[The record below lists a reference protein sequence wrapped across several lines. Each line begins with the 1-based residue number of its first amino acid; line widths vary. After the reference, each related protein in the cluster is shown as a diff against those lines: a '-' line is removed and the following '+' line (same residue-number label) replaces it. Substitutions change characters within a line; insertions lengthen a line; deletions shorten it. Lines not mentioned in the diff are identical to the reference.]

1 MRQKFIFTFFLL
13 FTYSIISTAQRYF
26 ESNGI
31 RYRVIQEADGQTA
44 YGTVSVAAAEFDDY
58 SGDIVI
64 PSAVKE
70 IDDSYSDSYKVIAID
85 DYAFAETKELVSITL
100 PSSLETIGEKAFW
113 GSGLNRITIP
123 MGKLTGIGTSV
134 FSGCWYLQSVA
145 LPSTVKKIGDDAF
158 SYCYELQTISMPGV
172 VSIGKYA
179 FKNCNA
185 LKEIVLPEPL
195 KYIQYEAFA
204 SCDNLCKVTCGNNL
218 LSIGELAFSQCPEL
232 VGIDLPESLREIQ
245 KGAFLQSGINHIKIP
260 NRIKVIEEGLFSMS
274 KLQTIIL
281 PENLEKIEP
290 YAFAGLKMESLDIPE
305 QVFVH
310 PEAFYGTTF
319 WDKKEKKEIISQIK
333 NNQQINI
340 VHVKSDKRYTFSSK
354 GCLYEVE
361 LLCKPEEEFGFAYL
375 KKINHE
381 QIESNIVVPEVFEV
395 NYQGVTSKY
404 IITDIAPY
412 AFKDCSNL
420 HSIQL
425 PITIKQFPI
434 FAGCINLVEFKF
446 NKTYPNRSI
455 PDYMFQG
462 CKSLRHFTIPQGT
475 HKIGNNAFE
484 GSGLEEI
491 DIPEGVDSI
500 GEEAFADCK
509 LQRINLPSSLKI
521 IKDRAFRD
529 NTTLKTVH
537 LPEGLEKIEKAA
549 FCDSPI
555 DTIIIPKSVIEL
567 GYNAFQN
574 AHNAVILGRPKPC
587 GWAFYRGNIQSILL
601 SDCLCKEEF
610 SSFQNVK
617 CVEEIHKEQ
626 MLEQEKQEILASI
639 DRDKKTFESEEDVL
653 NYLRTHRFVDSNYAA
668 FKQWFDFYFKKIN
681 YTIPS
686 GGYYPL
692 DEVTVVSFTKNSA
705 IIHYKIENV
714 AAPLVCEIQINND
727 SATMKEQFMGEG
739 RTFIVEDIPYTKPNK

>member
-185 LKEIVLPEPL
+185 LTEIVLPEPL
-195 KYIQYEAFA
+195 KYIRNEAF
-204 SCDNLCKVTCGNNL
+204 SQCDNLQKVTCGNNL
-218 LSIGELAFSQCPEL
+218 LSIGEFAFTQCPEL
-232 VGIDLPESLREIQ
+232 VTIELPESLREMQ
-245 KGAFLQSGINHIKIP
+245 KGAFQQSGIHHIKIP
-260 NRIKVIEEGLFSMS
+260 NKIKVITEGLFSMS

-310 PEAFYGTTF
+310 PEAFNGTTF
-319 WDKKEKKEIISQIK
+319 WNKKEQEEIISQIK
-333 NNQQINI
+333 NNKKINI
-340 VHVKSDKRYTFSSK
+340 VRIASEKQYTFSSK

-361 LLCKPEEEFGFAYL
+361 LLCKPEEEYGYAYL
-375 KKINHE
+375 KEINHE
-381 QIESNIVVPEVFEV
+381 QIESNIIVPEVFDV

-446 NKTYPNRSI
+446 NKTYPNQSI

-462 CKSLRHFTIPQGT
+462 CKSLQHFTIPEGIRR
-475 HKIGNNAFE
+475 IGNSSFE
-484 GSGLEEI
+484 SSGLEES

-500 GEEAFADCK
+500 GEFAFTDCK
-509 LQRINLPSSLKI
+509 LQRINLPSSLKV
-521 IKDRAFRD
+521 IKYRAFSG
-529 NTTLKTVH
+529 NTTLKKVH
-537 LPEGLEKIEKAA
+537 LPDGVEKIERAA

-555 DTIIIPKSVIEL
+555 DTITIPKTVRKIDHA
-567 GYNAFQN
+567 AFQE
-574 AHNAVILGRPKPC
+574 AHNAIILGRPQPC
-587 GWAFYRGNIQSILL
+587 SAAFHWENIQSILL
-601 SDCLCKEEF
+601 SDCLFKDEF
-610 SSFQNVK
+610 SLFKNVK
-617 CVEEIHKEQ
+617 CVDEIHEEQ
-626 MLEQEKQEILASI
+626 MLAKEKEKLLASI
-639 DRDKKTFESEEDVL
+639 DHDKKNFASKEDVL
-653 NYLRTHRFVDSNYAA
+653 NYLRTHRFVNSNYAA
-668 FKQWFDFYFKKIN
+668 DKQWFDFDFKKIN

-692 DEVTVVSFTKNSA
+692 DELTVISFTENSA
-705 IIHYKIENV
+705 TIHYKIENV
-714 AAPLVCEIQINND
+714 EAPLVCELQINND
-727 SATMKEQFMGEG
+727 SATMKEQFMGQG

>member
-113 GSGLNRITIP
+113 CSGLERIKIP
-123 MGKLTGIGTSV
+123 MGKLTEIGRSI
-134 FSGCWYLQSVA
+134 FSGCWSLKTIE
-145 LPSTVKKIGDDAF
+145 LPSTIKKIGYGAF
-158 SYCYELQTISMPGV
+158 SNCYELKTIIMPGV
-172 VSIGKYA
+172 VSIGNYA

-185 LKEIVLPEPL
+185 LTEIVLPEPL
-195 KYIQYEAFA
+195 KYIRNEAF
-204 SCDNLCKVTCGNNL
+204 SQCDNLQKVTCGNNL
-218 LSIGELAFSQCPEL
+218 LSIGEFAFTQCPEL
-232 VGIDLPESLREIQ
+232 VTIELPESLREMQ
-245 KGAFLQSGINHIKIP
+245 KGAFQQSGIHHIKIP
-260 NRIKVIEEGLFSMS
+260 NKIKVITEGLFSMS
-274 KLQTIIL
+274 KLHSIIL
-281 PENLEKIEP
+281 PEELEEIQA
-290 YAFAGLKMESLDIPE
+290 YAFGGLKMEALKIPE
-305 QVFVH
+305 QVLVH
-310 PEAFYGTTF
+310 PEAFNGTTF
-319 WDKKEKKEIISQIK
+319 WNKKEQEEIISQIK
-333 NNQQINI
+333 NNKKINI
-340 VHVKSDKRYTFSSK
+340 VHIASDKQYTFSSK
-354 GCLYEVE
+354 GCIYEVE
-361 LLCKPEEEFGFAYL
+361 LLCKPEEEYGYAYL
-375 KKINHE
+375 KEINHE
-381 QIESNIVVPEVFEV
+381 QIESNIIVPEVFDV

-434 FAGCINLVEFKF
+434 FAGCINLIEFKF
-446 NKTYPNRSI
+446 NKTYPNQSI
-455 PDYMFQG
+455 PDYMFHG
-462 CKSLRHFTIPQGT
+462 CKSLQHFTIPEGIRR
-475 HKIGNNAFE
+475 IGNSSFE
-484 GSGLEEI
+484 SSGLEEI

-521 IKDRAFRD
+521 IKYGAFRD
-529 NTTLKTVH
+529 NTILKTVH

-549 FCDSPI
+549 FYNSPI

-574 AHNAVILGRPKPC
+574 AHNAIILGRPQPC
-587 GWAFYRGNIQSILL
+587 SAAFHWENIQSILL
-601 SDCLCKEEF
+601 SDCLFKDEF

-653 NYLRTHRFVDSNYAA
+653 NYLRTHRFANSSYTAD
-668 FKQWFDFYFKKIN
+668 KQWFDFYFKKIN

-739 RTFIVEDIPYTKPNK
+739 RTFIVEDMPYTKPN